1 MKSLL
6 GIPLGLIVSVS
17 VTAQEAPCILKVYA
31 NSTLELHS
39 GLEDLYGLERKP
51 GNAYA
56 TFTCINPK
64 TLQSHDLSGAS
75 LSIKSAG
82 REQQPKL
89 KTWLD
94 VNRYYLVT
102 SFDYKSAEPLLVDF
116 SATEVVDG
124 SQVKF
129 SKEYTFF
136 DR

>member
-6 GIPLGLIVSVS
+6 GLPLGLLIS
-17 VTAQEAPCILKVYA
+17 VTVVAQEAPCILKVYA

-39 GLEDLYGLERKP
+39 GLEDLYGLERQA

-64 TLQSHDLSGAS
+64 TLQSHDLSSAT
-75 LSIKSAG
+75 LRVKSAG
-82 REQQPKL
+82 QEQQPVL

-102 SFDYKSAEPLLVDF
+102 SFAYESAEPLTVDF

-124 SQVKF
+124 SKVEF